1 MEKIKGFRNCN
12 ILTPKGFVKTS
23 LIINDGKISS
33 IGKDEEGLL
42 ELDDNLFVVP
52 GFIDEH
58 IHGAMGSDA
67 MDGTTKDLSNIAC
80 ALAKEGTTAFCA
92 TTMTQSK
99 ENIKKA
105 LSAVDEY
112 IKEDHKEG
120 AKVLGVH
127 LEGPFISKDFVG
139 AQPIEHV
146 QKPLVETFKEY
157 EKASGN
163 NIKIVTLA
171 PEVEGAL
178 DLIKYLDSKK
188 IVPSIG
194 HTNAK
199 YQECLEA
206 IKAGAKCV
214 THTYN
219 AQKGVH
225 HRDIGVAGSAMLQD
239 ELNCECICDGI
250 HVSPAAIKLL
260 NKNKPDTKFTLITDA
275 MRAKHMPDGISE
287 LGGQTVIVKDGEARL
302 ENGTLVGSV
311 LKMNVAVK
319 NVCKFLDKKLEEVV
333 LYATKNPALN
343 LGVYDQMGSI
353 EKGKFANFA
362 IVDKDVNVYLT
373 VREGNVIYKK

>member
-260 NKNKPDTKFTLITDA
+260 NKNKPETKFTLITDA

-302 ENGTLVGSV
+302 ENGTLAGSV

-353 EKGKFANFA
+353 EKWKLANFA